1 VAVQERIICVGCPMG
16 CSVILTIENNE
27 VVSIEGNGCKQGEK
41 YVLEEYRNPV
51 RTFTTTLLTSGSS
64 QPLLPVRTDKPIPR
78 TEMLSASLALVGV
91 RVKPPVRMGEVVVS
105 RPGGIEADVIASGDL
120 LE

>member
-1 VAVQERIICVGCPMG
+1 MAVQEHIVCVGCPMG
-16 CSVILTIENNE
+16 CSVILTIENKN
-27 VVSIEGNGCKQGEK
+27 VTAIEGNGCKQGKK

-51 RTFTTTLLTSGSS
+51 RTFTSTLLTEGSS
-64 QPLLPVRTDKPIPR
+64 QSLLPVRTNKPIPR
-78 TEMLSASLALVGV
+78 TKMLSTSLALAGV
-91 RVKPPVRMGEVVVS
+91 RVRPPVRMGEVVVS